1 MEKIVL
7 VVHLLIALAIVGS
20 ILLQQG
26 KGAEAGASFGS
37 GASQTL
43 FGSTGS
49 WSFFSK
55 ITAGLV
61 AIFFCT
67 SLALTVMARDS
78 AGVGSIDVPA
88 IEISQPENRQVLEEE
103 IPSLDS
109 NSSDLDSDQPDAG
122 YDYDI
127 PELDDQLPGE

>member
-7 VVHLLIALAIVGS
+7 IVHLLIAFTIVGS

-26 KGAEAGASFGS
+26 KGADAGASFGS

-55 ITAGLV
+55 VTAGLV
-61 AIFFCT
+61 ALFFGT
-67 SLALTVMARDS
+67 SLVLTVMARDS
-78 AGVGSIDVPA
+78 AGVGNMDAPA
-88 IEISQPENRQVLEEE
+88 IEISQPESQQFIEEE
-103 IPSLDS
+103 VPSLDS
-109 NSSDLDSDQPDAG
+109 DIPDLDTGAPDAG
-122 YDYDI
+122 YIYDI
-127 PELDDQLPGE
+127 PELD